1 MNDLVPVNND
11 PMDPTVWYAE
21 VPRSISRFVTIGIIM
36 LVVCFGGFG
45 VWSFSAPLAA
55 AVIAQGSFVATG
67 RNKIVQHLEGGIIE
81 DIKVI
86 EGQTVEAGQV
96 LMTLDQ
102 TSAQVNERELF
113 VRKIRLQAMS
123 ERLNAE
129 YGELQRLEFSPNLV
143 ISAGDDVEVLS
154 ILDGQKIS
162 FDLSRKTLLNDI
174 ALLERNME
182 ALKIRSSGFK
192 AQLESMVRRSEIL
205 QEEFETKE
213 ALFEKGL
220 VRKGELN
227 TIRRV
232 QAEAEGQQARMAAEA
247 AEISQMLLK
256 YDEQISRTRA
266 AYREAA
272 LDELSVIAA
281 DLESVREKARQAR
294 SVLDR
299 AVVRAP
305 VTGTVVRLH
314 YHTPGGVIETG
325 EPIAE
330 ILPADAPLIIE
341 AQIPRTEIDS
351 VVTGQHATVRLVG
364 LNQRTTPVL
373 DGLVFYLSADSVF
386 EDTAGAPQEVYL
398 ARISLDPDEIGR
410 VSGFIPTPGMPA
422 EIMIQTEERTFAAY
436 IAKPVTDSMSRAFR
450 EQ

>member
-11 PMDPTVWYAE
+11 PKDPTVWYAE
-21 VPRSISRFVTIGIIM
+21 VPRSINRFVVIGLIM

-45 VWSFSAPLAA
+45 VWSFRAPLAA

-67 RNKIVQHLEGGIIE
+67 RNKIVQHLEGGIIQQ
-81 DIKVI
+81 IKVI
-86 EGQTVEAGQV
+86 EGQSVTAGEV

-102 TSAQVNERELF
+102 TSAEANERELF
-113 VRKIRLQAMS
+113 IRKIRLQAMS
-123 ERLNAE
+123 ERLLAE
-129 YGELQRLEFSPNLV
+129 YDERSALEFSSGLV
-143 ISAGDDVEVLS
+143 DASTDTEVMT

-162 FDLSRKTLLNDI
+162 FDVSRKTLLNDI

-182 ALKIRSSGFK
+182 ALRIRSSGFE
-192 AQLESMVRRSEIL
+192 AQLASMKRRSDIL
-205 QEEFETKE
+205 QEEYDTKQ

-220 VRKGELN
+220 VRKGDLN

-232 QAEAEGQQARMAAEA
+232 QAEAEGQQARLAAEA
-247 AEISQMLLK
+247 SEISQMLLR
-256 YDEQISRTRA
+256 YEEQITRTRS

-272 LDELSVIAA
+272 LDELGVIEA
-281 DLESVREKARQAR
+281 DLESVREKVRQAR

-351 VVTGQHATVRLVG
+351 VVTGQNATVRLVA

-373 DGLVFYLSADSVF
+373 SGEVFYVSADALV
-386 EDTAGAPQEVYL
+386 EDASGAPQEVYL
-398 ARISLDPDEIGR
+398 ARISLSPDEIDR
-410 VSGFIPTPGMPA
+410 VRGFIPTPGMPA

-450 EQ
+450 EH

>member
-1 MNDLVPVNND
+1 MNELVRVED
-11 PMDPTVWYAE
+11 SAVWYSE
-21 VPRSISRFVTIGIIM
+21 VPRSINRLVFIGIIM
-36 LVVCFGGFG
+36 LIVCFGGFG
-45 VWSFSAPLAA
+45 VWSFRAPLAA

-81 DIKVI
+81 DILVT
-86 EGQTVEAGQV
+86 EGEAVQAGQV

-102 TSAQVNERELF
+102 TSAEANERELF
-113 VRKIRLQAMS
+113 IRKIRLQAMV
-123 ERLNAE
+123 ERLLAE
-129 YGELQRLEFSPNLV
+129 YGEQEKLTFSNDLV
-143 ISAGDDVEVLS
+143 EASDDVEVMT
-154 ILDGQKIS
+154 ILDSQRLS
-162 FDLSRKTLLNDI
+162 FEVSRKTLLNDI

-182 ALKIRSSGFK
+182 ALKIRASGFE
-192 AQLESMVRRSEIL
+192 AQLSSMQRRQDIL
-205 QEEFETKE
+205 QEEYDTKNS
-213 ALFEKGL
+213 LFEKGL
-220 VRKGELN
+220 VRKGDLN

-232 QAEAEGQQARMAAEA
+232 QAEADGQLARLKAET
-247 AEISQMLLK
+247 AEVNQMLLK
-256 YDEQISRTRA
+256 YEEQISRTRS

-272 LDELSVIAA
+272 LDELGVIEA

-325 EPIAE
+325 EQIAE

-351 VVTGQHATVRLVG
+351 VVTGQNATVRLVA

-373 DGLVFYLSADSVF
+373 SGEVFYVSADALL
-386 EDTAGAPQEVYL
+386 EEAAGVPQEVYL
-398 ARISLDPDEIGR
+398 ARISLTPDEMER
-410 VSGFIPTPGMPA
+410 VRGFVPTPGMPA

-436 IAKPVTDSMSRAFR
+436 IAKPVVDSMSRAFR
-450 EQ
+450 EH

>member
-1 MNDLVPVNND
+1 MNDLVPVNNSSNE
-11 PMDPTVWYAE
+11 PEVWYAE
-21 VPRSISRFVTIGIIM
+21 VPRSINRLIVIGVVL

-81 DIKVI
+81 DIKVV
-86 EGQTVEAGQV
+86 EGQAVQAGQV

-102 TSAQVNERELF
+102 TSAQANERELHI
-113 VRKIRLQAMS
+113 RKLRLQAMT
-123 ERLNAE
+123 ERLLAE
-129 YGELQRLEFSPNLV
+129 YGERDRLVFSQALV
-143 ISAGDDVEVLS
+143 EASEDPEIMA
-154 ILDGQKIS
+154 ILDGQKLS
-162 FDLSRKTLLNDI
+162 FDVSRKTLLNDL

-182 ALKIRSSGFK
+182 ALKIRSSGFE
-192 AQLESMVRRSEIL
+192 AQLDSMARRAEIL
-205 QEEFETKE
+205 QEEFEAKSQ
-213 ALFEKGL
+213 LFEKGL

-232 QAEAEGQQARMAAEA
+232 QAEAEGQQARLQAEA
-247 AEISQMLLK
+247 AEINQMLLK
-256 YDEQISRTRA
+256 YDEQIARTRS

-272 LDELSVIAA
+272 LDELGVIEA
-281 DLESVREKARQAR
+281 DLESVREKSRQAR

-351 VVTGQHATVRLVG
+351 VVTGQTATVRLIA

-373 DGLVFYLSADSVF
+373 YGEVFYISADALL
-386 EDTAGAPQEVYL
+386 EDSTGVPQEVYL
-398 ARISLDPDEIGR
+398 ARVSLTPDELQR
-410 VSGFIPTPGMPA
+410 VRGFVPTPGMPA

-436 IAKPVTDSMSRAFR
+436 IAKPVSDSMSRAFR

>member
-1 MNDLVPVNND
+1 MNDLVPVNNSD
-11 PMDPTVWYAE
+11 NEPEVWYAE
-21 VPRSISRFVTIGIIM
+21 VPRSINRLIVIGVVL

-81 DIKVI
+81 DIKVV
-86 EGQTVEAGQV
+86 EGQAVQAGQV

-102 TSAQVNERELF
+102 TSAQANERELHI
-113 VRKIRLQAMS
+113 RKLRLQAMT
-123 ERLNAE
+123 ERLLAE
-129 YGELQRLEFSPNLV
+129 YGERDRLVFSQALV
-143 ISAGDDVEVLS
+143 KASDDPEVMA
-154 ILDGQKIS
+154 ILDGQKLS
-162 FDLSRKTLLNDI
+162 FDVSRKTLLNDL

-182 ALKIRSSGFK
+182 ALKIRSSGFE
-192 AQLESMVRRSEIL
+192 AQLDSMARRAEIL
-205 QEEFETKE
+205 QEEFEAKSQ
-213 ALFEKGL
+213 LFEKGL

-232 QAEAEGQQARMAAEA
+232 QAEAEGQQARLQAEA
-247 AEISQMLLK
+247 AEINQMLLK
-256 YDEQISRTRA
+256 YDEQIARTRS

-272 LDELSVIAA
+272 LDELGVIEA
-281 DLESVREKARQAR
+281 DLESVREKSRQAR

-351 VVTGQHATVRLVG
+351 VVTGQTATVRLIA

-373 DGLVFYLSADSVF
+373 YGEVFYISADALL
-386 EDTAGAPQEVYL
+386 EDSTGVPQEVYL
-398 ARISLDPDEIGR
+398 ARVSLTPDELQR
-410 VSGFIPTPGMPA
+410 VRGFVPTPGMPA

-436 IAKPVTDSMSRAFR
+436 IAKPVSDSMSRAFR

>member
-1 MNDLVPVNND
+1 MNELVPVNND
-11 PMDPTVWYAE
+11 PNDPTVWYAE
-21 VPRSISRFVTIGIIM
+21 VPRSINRLIVIGFVL
-36 LVVCFGGFG
+36 LVACFGGFG
-45 VWSFSAPLAA
+45 VWSFRAPLAA

-67 RNKIVQHLEGGIIE
+67 RNKIVQHLEGGIIQE
-81 DIKVI
+81 IQVV
-86 EGQTVEAGQV
+86 EGQSVKAGQV
-96 LMTLDQ
+96 MMTLDQ
-102 TSAQVNERELF
+102 TSAEANERELF
-113 VRKIRLQAMS
+113 IRKIRLQAMS

-129 YGELQRLEFSPNLV
+129 YGEEQRLEFSPDL
-143 ISAGDDVEVLS
+143 IAASDDTEVMS
-154 ILDGQKIS
+154 ILDGQKIT

-182 ALKIRSSGFK
+182 ALRIRSSGFE
-192 AQLESMVRRSEIL
+192 AQLDSMTRRSEIL
-205 QEEFETKE
+205 QEEFDTKQ

-232 QAEAEGQQARMAAEA
+232 QAEAEGQHARLQAEA

-256 YDEQISRTRA
+256 YEEQISRTRA

-272 LDELSVIAA
+272 LDELGVIEA

-351 VVTGQHATVRLVG
+351 VVTGQDATVRLVA

-373 DGLVFYLSADSVF
+373 QGQVFYLSADSVI
-386 EDTAGAPQEVYL
+386 EDSTGAPQEVYL
-398 ARISLDPDEIGR
+398 ARISLEPEEIER
-410 VSGFIPTPGMPA
+410 VRGFIPTPGMPA

>member
-1 MNDLVPVNND
+1 MSDLVKVEEPAY
-11 PMDPTVWYAE
+11 WYSE
-21 VPRSISRFVTIGIIM
+21 VPRSINKQIVLGLIM

-45 VWSFSAPLAA
+45 IWSFRAPLAA

-81 DIKVI
+81 DILVS
-86 EGQTVEAGQV
+86 EGEAVEAGQI

-102 TSAQVNERELF
+102 TSAEANERELF
-113 VRKIRLQAMS
+113 IRKIRLQAMTERLLAEHS
-123 ERLNAE
+123 ERE
-129 YGELQRLEFSPNLV
+129 RLVFSANL
-143 ISAGDDVEVLS
+143 IEASDDVEVMT
-154 ILDGQKIS
+154 ILDSQKLS
-162 FDLSRKTLLNDI
+162 FDVSRKTLMNDI

-182 ALKIRSSGFK
+182 ALRIRATGFE
-192 AQLESMVRRSEIL
+192 AQLSSLQRRSDIL
-205 QEEFETKE
+205 KEEYDTK
-213 ALFEKGL
+213 ASLFEKGL
-220 VRKGELN
+220 VRKGDLN

-232 QAEAEGQQARMAAEA
+232 QAEAEGQLARLNAET
-247 AEISQMLLK
+247 AEVNQMLLK
-256 YDEQISRTRA
+256 YEEQILRTRS

-272 LDELSVIAA
+272 LDELGVIEA

-294 SVLDR
+294 SILDR

-314 YHTPGGVIETG
+314 HHTPGGVIETG

-351 VVTGQHATVRLVG
+351 VATGQIASVRLVA

-373 DGLVFYLSADSVF
+373 YGEVFYVSADSLL
-386 EDTAGAPQEVYL
+386 EDAAGIPQEVYL
-398 ARISLDPDEIGR
+398 ARISLTPDEMGR
-410 VSGFIPTPGMPA
+410 VNGFVPTPGMPA

-450 EQ
+450 EH

>member
-11 PMDPTVWYAE
+11 PKDPEVWYAE
-21 VPRSISRFVTIGIIM
+21 VPRSISKFVVVGM
-36 LVVCFGGFG
+36 VLLVVCFGGFG
-45 VWSFSAPLAA
+45 VWSFRAPLAA

-86 EGQTVEAGQV
+86 EGQSVQAGEV

-102 TSAQVNERELF
+102 TSAEANERELF
-113 VRKIRLQAMS
+113 IRKIRLQAMS
-123 ERLNAE
+123 QRLLAE
-129 YGELQRLEFSPNLV
+129 YEERERLEFSPDL
-143 ISAGDDVEVLS
+143 IKATDDVEVMT

-162 FDLSRKTLLNDI
+162 FDVSRKTLLNDI
-174 ALLERNME
+174 ALLQRNME
-182 ALKIRSSGFK
+182 ALRIRSSGFE
-192 AQLESMVRRSEIL
+192 AQLDSMRVRSAIL
-205 QEEFETKE
+205 QEEYETKE

-232 QAEAEGQQARMAAEA
+232 QAEADGQQARLAAET
-247 AEISQMLLK
+247 AEVNQMMLK
-256 YDEQISRTRA
+256 YEEQITRTRS

-272 LDELSVIAA
+272 LDELGVIEA

-351 VVTGQHATVRLVG
+351 VVTGQDATVRLVA

-373 DGLVFYLSADSVF
+373 SGEVFYVSADALL
-386 EDTAGAPQEVYL
+386 EDSAGAPQEVYL
-398 ARISLDPDEIGR
+398 ARISLPPEEIDR
-410 VSGFIPTPGMPA
+410 VRGFIPTPGMPA

-450 EQ
+450 EH

>member
-1 MNDLVPVNND
+1 MNDLVKVED
-11 PMDPTVWYAE
+11 PQVWYSE
-21 VPRSISRFVTIGIIM
+21 VPRSIHKQIVLGLVL

-45 VWSFSAPLAA
+45 LWSFRAPLAA

-81 DIKVI
+81 EILVS
-86 EGQTVEAGQV
+86 EGESVQAGQV

-102 TSAQVNERELF
+102 TSAEANERELF
-113 VRKIRLQAMS
+113 IRKIRLQAMT
-123 ERLNAE
+123 ERLLAE
-129 YGELQRLEFSPNLV
+129 HSEQEKLAFSSGL
-143 ISAGDDVEVLS
+143 IEASDDVEVMT
-154 ILDGQKIS
+154 ILDSQKLS
-162 FDLSRKTLLNDI
+162 FDVSRKTLMNDI

-182 ALKIRSSGFK
+182 ALRIRAAGFE
-192 AQLESMVRRSEIL
+192 AQLTSMERRSDIL
-205 QEEFETKE
+205 QEEYETKNS
-213 ALFEKGL
+213 LFEKGL

-232 QAEAEGQQARMAAEA
+232 QAEAEGQLARLTAET
-247 AEISQMLLK
+247 AEVNQMLLK
-256 YDEQISRTRA
+256 YEEQISRTRS

-272 LDELSVIAA
+272 LDELGVIEA

-314 YHTPGGVIETG
+314 HHTPGGVIETG
-325 EPIAE
+325 EAIAE

-351 VVTGQHATVRLVG
+351 VVTGQSATVRLVA

-373 DGLVFYLSADSVF
+373 SGEVFYVSADSLV
-386 EDTAGAPQEVYL
+386 EDSAGIPQEVYL
-398 ARISLDPDEIGR
+398 ARVSLTPDEMER
-410 VSGFIPTPGMPA
+410 VRGFVPTPGMPA

-450 EQ
+450 EH

>member
-1 MNDLVPVNND
+1 MSDLVKVEEPAY
-11 PMDPTVWYAE
+11 WYSE
-21 VPRSISRFVTIGIIM
+21 VPRSINKQIVLGLIM

-45 VWSFSAPLAA
+45 IWSFRAPLAA

-81 DIKVI
+81 DILVS
-86 EGQTVEAGQV
+86 EGEAVEAGQI

-102 TSAQVNERELF
+102 TSAEANERELF
-113 VRKIRLQAMS
+113 IRKIRLQAMTERLLAEHS
-123 ERLNAE
+123 ERE
-129 YGELQRLEFSPNLV
+129 RLVFSANL
-143 ISAGDDVEVLS
+143 IEASDDVEVMT
-154 ILDGQKIS
+154 ILDSQKLS
-162 FDLSRKTLLNDI
+162 FDVSRKTLMNDI

-182 ALKIRSSGFK
+182 ALRIRATGFE
-192 AQLESMVRRSEIL
+192 AQLSSLQRRSDIL
-205 QEEFETKE
+205 KEEYDTK
-213 ALFEKGL
+213 ASLFEKGL
-220 VRKGELN
+220 VRKGDLN

-232 QAEAEGQQARMAAEA
+232 QAEAEGQLARLNAET
-247 AEISQMLLK
+247 AEVNQMLLK
-256 YDEQISRTRA
+256 YEEQILRTRS

-272 LDELSVIAA
+272 LDELGVIEA

-294 SVLDR
+294 SILDR

-314 YHTPGGVIETG
+314 HHTPGGVIETG

-351 VVTGQHATVRLVG
+351 VTTGQIASVRLVA

-373 DGLVFYLSADSVF
+373 YGEVFYVSADSLL
-386 EDTAGAPQEVYL
+386 EDAAGIPQEVYL
-398 ARISLDPDEIGR
+398 ARISLTPDEMGR
-410 VSGFIPTPGMPA
+410 VNGFVPTPGMPA

-450 EQ
+450 EH

>member
-1 MNDLVPVNND
+1 MNELVPVNND
-11 PMDPTVWYAE
+11 PTDPTVWYAE
-21 VPRSISRFVTIGIIM
+21 VPRTIHRFVVIGIVL

-45 VWSFSAPLAA
+45 IWSFRAPLAA

-67 RNKIVQHLEGGIIE
+67 QNKVVQHLEGGIID

-86 EGQTVEAGQV
+86 EGQSVIKGQV

-102 TSAQVNERELF
+102 TSAESNERELF
-113 VRKIRLQAMS
+113 LRMTRLQAMS
-123 ERLNAE
+123 ERLSAE
-129 YGELQRLEFSPNLV
+129 NNERHRLEFSPAL
-143 ISAGDDVEVLS
+143 IEASEDVEVMA

-162 FDLSRKTLLNDI
+162 FDVSRKTLLNDI
-174 ALLERNME
+174 ALLQRNME
-182 ALKIRSSGFK
+182 ALKIRSSGFE

-205 QEEFETKE
+205 QEEFETKQ

-220 VRKGELN
+220 VRKGDIN

-232 QAEAEGQQARMAAEA
+232 QAEAEGQQARLTAEA
-247 AEISQMLLK
+247 AEINQMILK
-256 YDEQISRTRA
+256 YEEQISRTRS

-272 LDELSVIAA
+272 LDELGVIAA
-281 DLESVREKARQAR
+281 DLESVREKSRQAR
-294 SVLDR
+294 SILDR

-314 YHTPGGVIETG
+314 YHTAGGVIETG

-330 ILPADAPLIIE
+330 ILPSDAPLIIE

-351 VVTGQHATVRLVG
+351 VVTGQQATVRLVG

-373 DGLVFYLSADSVF
+373 SGEVFYVSADALV
-386 EDTAGAPQEVYL
+386 EDSAGVIQEVYL
-398 ARISLDPDEIGR
+398 ARISLEPDEMDR
-410 VSGFIPTPGMPA
+410 VRGFVPTPGMPA

-450 EQ
+450 EH

>member
-1 MNDLVPVNND
+1 MNEIVPVNND
-11 PMDPTVWYAE
+11 PKDPAVWYAE
-21 VPRSISRFVTIGIIM
+21 VPRSIHRFVTVGLIL

-86 EGQTVEAGQV
+86 EGQSVIKGQV

-102 TSAQVNERELF
+102 TSAESNERELF
-113 VRKIRLQAMS
+113 IRKIRLQAMS
-123 ERLNAE
+123 QRLSAENNERD
-129 YGELQRLEFSPNLV
+129 RLEFSPELIEASN
-143 ISAGDDVEVLS
+143 DVEVMA

-162 FDLSRKTLLNDI
+162 FDVSRKTLLNDI

-182 ALKIRSSGFK
+182 ALKIRSSGFE

-205 QEEFETKE
+205 QEEFETKQV
-213 ALFEKGL
+213 LFKKGL
-220 VRKGELN
+220 VRKGDIN

-232 QAEAEGQQARMAAEA
+232 QAEAEGQLARLSAET
-247 AEISQMLLK
+247 AEINQMLLK
-256 YDEQISRTRA
+256 YEEQISRTRS

-281 DLESVREKARQAR
+281 DLESVREKSRQAR
-294 SVLDR
+294 SVLNR

-305 VTGTVVRLH
+305 VMGTVVRLH
-314 YHTPGGVIETG
+314 YHTAGGVIETG

-330 ILPADAPLIIE
+330 ILPSDAPLIIE

-351 VVTGQHATVRLVG
+351 VVMGQQATVRLVG

-373 DGLVFYLSADSVF
+373 SGEVYYVSADALV
-386 EDTAGAPQEVYL
+386 EDSGGIPQEVYL
-398 ARISLDPDEIGR
+398 ARISLEPDEMDR
-410 VSGFIPTPGMPA
+410 VRGFVPTPGMPA

-450 EQ
+450 EH

>member
-1 MNDLVPVNND
+1 MNELVPVNND
-11 PMDPTVWYAE
+11 PNDPTVWYAE
-21 VPRSISRFVTIGIIM
+21 VPRSINRLVVIGFFM
-36 LVVCFGGFG
+36 LVICFGGFG

-81 DIKVI
+81 DIKVV
-86 EGQTVEAGQV
+86 EGQAVEEGQV

-102 TSAQVNERELF
+102 TSAEANERELF
-113 VRKIRLQAMS
+113 IRKIRLQAMS

-129 YGELQRLEFSPNLV
+129 YDELQRLEFSPNL
-143 ISAGDDVEVLS
+143 IEASDDVEVMS

-182 ALKIRSSGFK
+182 ALKIRSSGFE
-192 AQLESMVRRSEIL
+192 AQLDSMTRRAEIL
-205 QEEFETKE
+205 QEEYETKE
-213 ALFEKGL
+213 SLFKKGL

-232 QAEAEGQQARMAAEA
+232 QAEAEGQHARLTAEA

-256 YDEQISRTRA
+256 YEEQITRTRA

-305 VTGTVVRLH
+305 VSGTVVRLH

-351 VVTGQHATVRLVG
+351 VVTGQMATVRLVA

-373 DGLVFYLSADSVF
+373 NGEVFYLSADSLI
-386 EDTAGAPQEVYL
+386 EETGGAPQEVYL
-398 ARISLDPDEIGR
+398 ARISLEPEEIDR
-410 VSGFIPTPGMPA
+410 VRGFIPTPGMPA

>member
-1 MNDLVPVNND
+1 MNELVPVNND
-11 PMDPTVWYAE
+11 PKDPTVWYAE
-21 VPRSISRFVTIGIIM
+21 VPRSINRLIVVGFVLLIA
-36 LVVCFGGFG
+36 CFGGFG
-45 VWSFSAPLAA
+45 VWSFRAPLAA

-67 RNKIVQHLEGGIIE
+67 RNKIVQHLEGGIIQE
-81 DIKVI
+81 IQVV
-86 EGQTVEAGQV
+86 EGQSVKAGQV
-96 LMTLDQ
+96 MMTLDQ
-102 TSAQVNERELF
+102 TSAEANERELF
-113 VRKIRLQAMS
+113 IRKIRLQAMS
-123 ERLNAE
+123 ERLSAE
-129 YGELQRLEFSPNLV
+129 YGEKQRLEFSQSL
-143 ISAGDDVEVLS
+143 ITASDDTEVMS
-154 ILDGQKIS
+154 ILDGQKIT

-182 ALKIRSSGFK
+182 ALRIRSSGFQ
-192 AQLESMVRRSEIL
+192 AQLDSMVRRSEIL
-205 QEEFETKE
+205 QEEFDTKQ

-232 QAEAEGQQARMAAEA
+232 QAEAEGQQARLAAEA

-256 YDEQISRTRA
+256 YEEQISRTRA

-272 LDELSVIAA
+272 LDELGVIEA

-351 VVTGQHATVRLVG
+351 VVTGQDATVRLIA

-373 DGLVFYLSADSVF
+373 NGQVFYLSADSVI
-386 EDTAGAPQEVYL
+386 EDSAGAPQEVYL
-398 ARISLDPDEIGR
+398 ARISLEPEEIER
-410 VSGFIPTPGMPA
+410 VRGFIPTPGMPA

>member
-1 MNDLVPVNND
+1 MNNLVPVNNSAND
-11 PMDPTVWYAE
+11 PEVWYAE
-21 VPRSISRFVTIGIIM
+21 VPRSINRLMVIGLVM

-81 DIKVI
+81 DIKVV
-86 EGQTVEAGQV
+86 EGQAVQAGQV

-102 TSAQVNERELF
+102 TSAQANERELF
-113 VRKIRLQAMS
+113 IRKLRLQAMT
-123 ERLNAE
+123 ERLLAE
-129 YGELQRLEFSPNLV
+129 YGERDRLVFSQELV
-143 ISAGDDVEVLS
+143 EASEDPEVLA
-154 ILDGQKIS
+154 ILDGQKLS
-162 FDLSRKTLLNDI
+162 FDVSRKTLLNDL

-182 ALKIRSSGFK
+182 ALKIRSSGFE
-192 AQLESMVRRSEIL
+192 AQLDSMTRRAEIL
-205 QEEFETKE
+205 QEEFEAKNQ
-213 ALFEKGL
+213 LFEKGL

-232 QAEAEGQQARMAAEA
+232 QAEAEGQQARLQAEA
-247 AEISQMLLK
+247 AEINQMLLK
-256 YDEQISRTRA
+256 YDEQIARTRS

-272 LDELSVIAA
+272 LDELGVIEA
-281 DLESVREKARQAR
+281 DLESVREKSRQAR

-351 VVTGQHATVRLVG
+351 VVTGQTATVRLIA

-373 DGLVFYLSADSVF
+373 YGEVFYISADSLL
-386 EDTAGAPQEVYL
+386 EDSTGVPQEVYL
-398 ARISLDPDEIGR
+398 ARVSLTPDELQR
-410 VSGFIPTPGMPA
+410 VRGFVPTPGMPA

-436 IAKPVTDSMSRAFR
+436 IAKPVSDSMSRAFR

>member
-1 MNDLVPVNND
+1 MNDLVPVNNN
-11 PMDPTVWYAE
+11 PEDPTVWYAE
-21 VPRSISRFVTIGIIM
+21 VPRSISRFIVIGMIM
-36 LVVCFGGFG
+36 LVICFGGFG
-45 VWSFSAPLAA
+45 VWAFRAPLAA

-67 RNKIVQHLEGGIIE
+67 RNKIVQHLEGGIIQ

-86 EGQTVEAGQV
+86 EGQTVQAGEV

-102 TSAQVNERELF
+102 TSAEANERELF
-113 VRKIRLQAMS
+113 IRKIRLQAMS
-123 ERLNAE
+123 ERLHAE
-129 YGELQRLEFSPNLV
+129 YDEQQELEFSPELV
-143 ISAGDDVEVLS
+143 TASEDTEVMT

-162 FDLSRKTLLNDI
+162 FELSRKTLVNDI
-174 ALLERNME
+174 ALLERNIE
-182 ALKIRSSGFK
+182 ALKIRSSGFE
-192 AQLESMVRRSEIL
+192 AQLDSMVRRAEIL
-205 QEEFETKE
+205 KEEYETKE
-213 ALFEKGL
+213 TLFKKGL

-232 QAEAEGQQARMAAEA
+232 QAEAEGQHARLTAEA

-256 YDEQISRTRA
+256 YDEQITRTRA

-272 LDELSVIAA
+272 LDELGVIEA

-351 VVTGQHATVRLVG
+351 VVTGQDATVRLVA

-373 DGLVFYLSADSVF
+373 NGQVFYLSADSLV
-386 EDTAGAPQEVYL
+386 EDSNGAPQEVYL
-398 ARISLDPDEIGR
+398 ARISLEPEEIDR
-410 VSGFIPTPGMPA
+410 VRGFIPTPGMPA

>member
-1 MNDLVPVNND
+1 MNEVVPVNND
-11 PMDPTVWYAE
+11 PKDPAVWYAE
-21 VPRSISRFVTIGIIM
+21 VPRSIHRFVTIGVIL

-45 VWSFSAPLAA
+45 IWSFSAPLAA

-86 EGQTVEAGQV
+86 EGQAVIKGQV

-102 TSAQVNERELF
+102 TSAESNERELF
-113 VRKIRLQAMS
+113 IRKIRLQAMS
-123 ERLNAE
+123 QRLSAENNERD
-129 YGELQRLEFSPNLV
+129 RLEFSPELIEASN
-143 ISAGDDVEVLS
+143 DVEVMA

-162 FDLSRKTLLNDI
+162 FDVSRKTLLNDI

-182 ALKIRSSGFK
+182 ALKIRSSGFE

-205 QEEFETKE
+205 QEEFETKQ
-213 ALFEKGL
+213 ALFKKGL
-220 VRKGELN
+220 VRKGDIN

-232 QAEAEGQQARMAAEA
+232 QAEAEGQLARLTAET
-247 AEISQMLLK
+247 AEINQMLLK
-256 YDEQISRTRA
+256 YEEQISRTRS

-281 DLESVREKARQAR
+281 DLESVREKSRQAR

-314 YHTPGGVIETG
+314 YHTAGGVIETG

-330 ILPADAPLIIE
+330 ILPSDAPLIIE

-351 VVTGQHATVRLVG
+351 VVMGQQATVRLVG

-373 DGLVFYLSADSVF
+373 SGEVYYVSADALV
-386 EDTAGAPQEVYL
+386 EDSGGIPQEVYL
-398 ARISLDPDEIGR
+398 ARISLEPDEMDR
-410 VSGFIPTPGMPA
+410 VRGFVPTPGMPA

-450 EQ
+450 EH

>member
-11 PMDPTVWYAE
+11 PQDPAVWYAE
-21 VPRSISRFVTIGIIM
+21 VPRSISRLVVIGIIL

-45 VWSFSAPLAA
+45 VWSFRAPLAA

-67 RNKIVQHLEGGIIE
+67 RNKIVQHLEGGIIQE
-81 DIKVI
+81 IKVI
-86 EGQTVEAGQV
+86 EGQAVKEGEV

-102 TSAQVNERELF
+102 TSAEANERELY

-123 ERLNAE
+123 ERLLAE
-129 YGELQRLEFSPNLV
+129 YEEQEQLKFSPELV
-143 ISAGDDVEVLS
+143 TASDDVEIMT
-154 ILDGQKIS
+154 ILDGQKIT
-162 FDLSRKTLLNDI
+162 FDLSRKTLVNDI

-182 ALKIRSSGFK
+182 ALKIRSSGFE
-192 AQLESMVRRSEIL
+192 AQLDSMIRRSEIL
-205 QEEFETKE
+205 QEEYETKQ

-220 VRKGELN
+220 VRKGDLN

-232 QAEAEGQQARMAAEA
+232 QAEAEGQQARLSAEA

-256 YDEQISRTRA
+256 YEEQITRTRA

-272 LDELSVIAA
+272 LDELGVIEA

-330 ILPADAPLIIE
+330 ILPSDAPLIIE

-351 VVTGQHATVRLVG
+351 VVTGQEATVRLVA

-373 DGLVFYLSADSVF
+373 YGKVFYLSADSVF
-386 EDTAGAPQEVYL
+386 EDAAGAPQEVYL
-398 ARISLDPDEIGR
+398 ARISLEPEEIDR
-410 VSGFIPTPGMPA
+410 VRGFIPTPGMPA

>member
-1 MNDLVPVNND
+1 MNDLVPVKNSADD
-11 PMDPTVWYAE
+11 PQLWYAE
-21 VPRSISRFVTIGIIM
+21 VPRSINRLIAIGLVM
-36 LVVCFGGFG
+36 LLVCFGGFG

-81 DIKVI
+81 DIKVV
-86 EGQTVEAGQV
+86 EGQSVQAGQV

-102 TSAQVNERELF
+102 TSAQANERELF
-113 VRKIRLQAMS
+113 IRKLRLQAMTQ
-123 ERLNAE
+123 RLLAE
-129 YGELQRLEFSPNLV
+129 YGERDRLVFSQDL
-143 ISAGDDVEVLS
+143 IEASDDVEIMT
-154 ILDGQKIS
+154 ILDGQKLS
-162 FDLSRKTLLNDI
+162 FDVSRKTLLNDV

-182 ALKIRSSGFK
+182 ALKIRSSGFE
-192 AQLESMVRRSEIL
+192 AQLDSMMRRAEIL
-205 QEEFETKE
+205 QEEYE
-213 ALFEKGL
+213 AKSQLYEKGL
-220 VRKGELN
+220 VRKGDLN

-232 QAEAEGQQARMAAEA
+232 QAEAEGQQARLQAEA
-247 AEISQMLLK
+247 AEINQMLLK
-256 YDEQISRTRA
+256 YDEQIMRTRS

-272 LDELSVIAA
+272 LDELGVIEA
-281 DLESVREKARQAR
+281 DLESVREKSRQAR
-294 SVLDR
+294 NVLDR

-351 VVTGQHATVRLVG
+351 VVQGQIASVRLIA

-373 DGLVFYLSADSVF
+373 YGEVFYISADALPEQTS
-386 EDTAGAPQEVYL
+386 GSPQEVYL
-398 ARISLDPDEIGR
+398 ARISLTPDELQR

-436 IAKPVTDSMSRAFR
+436 IAKPVSDSMSRAFR
-450 EQ
+450 EH

>member
-1 MNDLVPVNND
+1 MNDLVPVNNSSNE
-11 PMDPTVWYAE
+11 PEVWYAE
-21 VPRSISRFVTIGIIM
+21 VPRSINRLIVIGVVL

-81 DIKVI
+81 DIKVV
-86 EGQTVEAGQV
+86 EGQAVQAGQV

-102 TSAQVNERELF
+102 TSAQANERELHI
-113 VRKIRLQAMS
+113 RKLRLQAMT
-123 ERLNAE
+123 ERLLAE
-129 YGELQRLEFSPNLV
+129 YGERDRLVFSQALV
-143 ISAGDDVEVLS
+143 EASEDPEIMA
-154 ILDGQKIS
+154 ILDGQKLS
-162 FDLSRKTLLNDI
+162 FDVSRKTLLNDL

-182 ALKIRSSGFK
+182 ALKIRSSGFE
-192 AQLESMVRRSEIL
+192 AQLDSMARRAEIL
-205 QEEFETKE
+205 QEEFEAKSQ
-213 ALFEKGL
+213 LFEKGL

-232 QAEAEGQQARMAAEA
+232 QAEAEGQQARLQAEA
-247 AEISQMLLK
+247 AEINQMLLK
-256 YDEQISRTRA
+256 YDEQIARTRS

-272 LDELSVIAA
+272 LDELGAIEA
-281 DLESVREKARQAR
+281 DLESVREKSRQAR

-351 VVTGQHATVRLVG
+351 VVTGQTATVRLIA

-373 DGLVFYLSADSVF
+373 YGEVFYISADALL
-386 EDTAGAPQEVYL
+386 EDSTGVPQEVYL
-398 ARISLDPDEIGR
+398 ARVSLTPDELQR
-410 VSGFIPTPGMPA
+410 VRGFVPTPGMPA

-436 IAKPVTDSMSRAFR
+436 IAKPVSDSMSRAFR

>member
-1 MNDLVPVNND
+1 MNDLVAINND
-11 PMDPTVWYAE
+11 PKDPTVWYAE
-21 VPRSISRFVTIGIIM
+21 VPRSINRLIVIGFVL
-36 LVVCFGGFG
+36 LVLCFGGFG
-45 VWSFSAPLAA
+45 VWSFRAPLAA

-86 EGQTVEAGQV
+86 EGQSVKQGQV

-102 TSAQVNERELF
+102 TSAEANERELF
-113 VRKIRLQAMS
+113 IRKIRLQAMT
-123 ERLNAE
+123 ERLQAE
-129 YGELQRLEFSPNLV
+129 YNESDRLEFSQGLL
-143 ISAGDDVEVLS
+143 AATDDVEVMT
-154 ILDGQKIS
+154 ILDGQRIS
-162 FDLSRKTLLNDI
+162 FDVSRKTLLNDI

-182 ALKIRSSGFK
+182 ALKIRSSGFE
-192 AQLESMVRRSEIL
+192 AQLASMERRSEIL
-205 QEEFETKE
+205 QEEYETKQ

-220 VRKGELN
+220 VRKGDLN

-232 QAEAEGQQARMAAEA
+232 QAEADGQQARLAAET
-247 AEISQMLLK
+247 AEINQMLLK
-256 YDEQISRTRA
+256 YDEQITRTRS

-272 LDELSVIAA
+272 LDELGVIEA

-351 VVTGQHATVRLVG
+351 VVTGQDATVRLVA

-373 DGLVFYLSADSVF
+373 SGEVFYISADALV
-386 EDTAGAPQEVYL
+386 EDSSGSPQEVYL
-398 ARISLDPDEIGR
+398 ARISLEPEEIER
-410 VSGFIPTPGMPA
+410 VRGFIPTPGMPA

-450 EQ
+450 EH

>member
-11 PMDPTVWYAE
+11 PTDPTVWYAE
-21 VPRSISRFVTIGIIM
+21 VPRSINRLIVIGFTLLI
-36 LVVCFGGFG
+36 VCFGGFG
-45 VWSFSAPLAA
+45 VWSFRAPLAA

-81 DIKVI
+81 DIKVV
-86 EGQTVEAGQV
+86 EGQAVEAGQV

-102 TSAQVNERELF
+102 TSAQSNERELF
-113 VRKIRLQAMS
+113 IRKIRLQAMS

-129 YGELQRLEFSPNLV
+129 YGELQRLDFSTNLV
-143 ISAGDDVEVLS
+143 EASNDVEVMT

-162 FDLSRKTLLNDI
+162 FDLSRKTLVNDI

-182 ALKIRSSGFK
+182 ALKIRSSGFE
-192 AQLESMVRRSEIL
+192 AQLDSMVRRSEIL
-205 QEEFETKE
+205 QEEFDTKK
-213 ALFEKGL
+213 ALFDKGL

-232 QAEAEGQQARMAAEA
+232 QAEAEGQQARLAAEA

-314 YHTPGGVIETG
+314 YHTAGGVIETG
-325 EPIAE
+325 EPIVE

-351 VVTGQHATVRLVG
+351 VVTGQQATVRLVS

-373 DGLVFYLSADSVF
+373 SGEVFYLSADSVV
-386 EDTAGAPQEVYL
+386 EESAGAPQEVYL
-398 ARISLDPDEIGR
+398 ARISLEPEEINR
-410 VSGFIPTPGMPA
+410 VRGFIPTPGMPA

-450 EQ
+450 EH

>member
-11 PMDPTVWYAE
+11 PKDPTVWYAE
-21 VPRSISRFVTIGIIM
+21 VPRSINRLVVIGLVM

-81 DIKVI
+81 NIKVI
-86 EGQTVEAGQV
+86 EGQSVQAGEV

-102 TSAQVNERELF
+102 TSAEANERELF
-113 VRKIRLQAMS
+113 IRKIRLQAMS
-123 ERLNAE
+123 ERLEAE
-129 YGELQRLEFSPNLV
+129 HNEKDQLEFSAELL
-143 ISAGDDVEVLS
+143 SATDDVEVMT

-162 FDLSRKTLLNDI
+162 FEVSRKTLLNDI

-182 ALKIRSSGFK
+182 ALRIRSSGFE
-192 AQLESMVRRSEIL
+192 AQLDSMKRRAEIL
-205 QEEFETKE
+205 QEEFETKK
-213 ALFEKGL
+213 ALFDKGL
-220 VRKGELN
+220 VRKGDLN

-232 QAEAEGQQARMAAEA
+232 QAEAEGQQARLAAET
-247 AEISQMLLK
+247 AEINQMLLK
-256 YDEQISRTRA
+256 YDEQITRTRS

-272 LDELSVIAA
+272 LDELGVIAA

-351 VVTGQHATVRLVG
+351 VVTGQNATVRLVG

-373 DGLVFYLSADSVF
+373 SGEVFYVSADALVEESS
-386 EDTAGAPQEVYL
+386 GAPQEVYL
-398 ARISLDPDEIGR
+398 ARVSLAPDEIDR
-410 VSGFIPTPGMPA
+410 VRGFIPTPGMPA

-450 EQ
+450 EH

>member
-1 MNDLVPVNND
+1 MNDLVPVDDSAKD
-11 PMDPTVWYAE
+11 PAVWYSE
-21 VPRSISRFVTIGIIM
+21 VPRSINRLIVIGMVM

-81 DIKVI
+81 EIKVM
-86 EGQTVEAGQV
+86 EGQTVTAGEV

-102 TSAQVNERELF
+102 TSAEANERELF
-113 VRKIRLQAMS
+113 IRQARLQAMT
-123 ERLNAE
+123 ERLLAE
-129 YGELQRLEFSPNLV
+129 YREQDKLSFSSNL
-143 ISAGDDVEVLS
+143 IEASKDVEVMT
-154 ILDGQKIS
+154 ILDGQKLS
-162 FDLSRKTLLNDI
+162 FELSRKTLLNDV

-182 ALKIRSSGFK
+182 ALKIRASGFE
-192 AQLESMVRRSEIL
+192 AQLASMVRRAEIL
-205 QEEFETKE
+205 QEEYDTKKS
-213 ALFEKGL
+213 LFDKGL
-220 VRKGELN
+220 VRKGDLN

-232 QAEAEGQQARMAAEA
+232 QAEAEGQHARLQAET
-247 AEISQMLLK
+247 AEINQMLLK
-256 YDEQISRTRA
+256 YEEQIARTKA

-272 LDELSVIAA
+272 LDELGVIEA
-281 DLESVREKARQAR
+281 DLESVREKSRQAR
-294 SVLDR
+294 SVLAR

-351 VVTGQHATVRLVG
+351 VVAGQEATVRLVA

-373 DGLVFYLSADSVF
+373 QGEVFYISADALLEETTGV
-386 EDTAGAPQEVYL
+386 PQEVYL
-398 ARISLDPDEIGR
+398 ARISLTPDELER
-410 VSGFIPTPGMPA
+410 VRGFIPTPGMPA

-450 EQ
+450 EH

>member
-1 MNDLVPVNND
+1 MNELVPVNND
-11 PMDPTVWYAE
+11 PKDPAVWYAE
-21 VPRSISRFVTIGIIM
+21 VPRSINHLIVIGMIM

-45 VWSFSAPLAA
+45 IWSFRAPLAA

-67 RNKIVQHLEGGIIE
+67 RNKIVQHLEGGIIQ

-86 EGQTVEAGQV
+86 EGQAVKAGQV
-96 LMTLDQ
+96 MMTLDQ
-102 TSAQVNERELF
+102 TSAEANERELF
-113 VRKIRLQAMS
+113 IRKIRLQAMS

-129 YGELQRLEFSPNLV
+129 YGELQRLEFSPNL
-143 ISAGDDVEVLS
+143 IAASDDTEVLS
-154 ILDGQKIS
+154 ILDGQKIT

-182 ALKIRSSGFK
+182 ALRIRSSGFE
-192 AQLESMVRRSEIL
+192 AQLESMVRRAEIL

-232 QAEAEGQQARMAAEA
+232 QAEAEGQQARLQAEA

-256 YDEQISRTRA
+256 YEEQISRTRA

-272 LDELSVIAA
+272 LDELGVIEA

-351 VVTGQHATVRLVG
+351 VVTGQDATVRLVA

-373 DGLVFYLSADSVF
+373 NGQVFYLSADSLI
-386 EDTAGAPQEVYL
+386 EETNGAPQEVYL
-398 ARISLDPDEIGR
+398 ARISLEPEEIER
-410 VSGFIPTPGMPA
+410 VRGFIPTPGMPA

>member
-1 MNDLVPVNND
+1 MNDLVKVDEPAH
-11 PMDPTVWYAE
+11 WYSE
-21 VPRSISRFVTIGIIM
+21 VPRSIHRQIILGLVM

-45 VWSFSAPLAA
+45 IWSFSAPLAA

-81 DIKVI
+81 DILVI
-86 EGQTVEAGQV
+86 EGEAVQAGQI

-102 TSAQVNERELF
+102 TSAESNERELF
-113 VRKIRLQAMS
+113 IRKIRLQAMT
-123 ERLNAE
+123 ERLLAE
-129 YGELQRLEFSPNLV
+129 HSEKQRLIFSAPL
-143 ISAGDDVEVLS
+143 IEASDDVEVMT
-154 ILDGQKIS
+154 ILDSQKLS
-162 FDLSRKTLLNDI
+162 FNVSRKTLLNDI

-182 ALKIRSSGFK
+182 ALRIRATGFE
-192 AQLESMVRRSEIL
+192 AQLSSLQRRSDIL
-205 QEEFETKE
+205 QEEYDTK
-213 ALFEKGL
+213 ASLFEKGL
-220 VRKGELN
+220 VRKGDLN

-232 QAEAEGQQARMAAEA
+232 QAEAEGQLARLQAETAEVN
-247 AEISQMLLK
+247 QMLLK
-256 YDEQISRTRA
+256 YDEQILRTRS

-272 LDELSVIAA
+272 LDELSVIEA

-314 YHTPGGVIETG
+314 HHTPGGVIETG

-351 VVTGQHATVRLVG
+351 VVTGQLASVRLVG

-373 DGLVFYLSADSVF
+373 YGEVFYVSADSLL
-386 EDTAGAPQEVYL
+386 EDAGGIPQEVYL
-398 ARISLDPDEIGR
+398 ARISLTPDEMGR
-410 VSGFIPTPGMPA
+410 VSGFVPTPGMPA

-450 EQ
+450 EH

>member
-1 MNDLVPVNND
+1 
-11 PMDPTVWYAE
+11 
-21 VPRSISRFVTIGIIM
+21 
-36 LVVCFGGFG
+36 
-45 VWSFSAPLAA
+45 
-55 AVIAQGSFVATG
+55 
-67 RNKIVQHLEGGIIE
+67 
-81 DIKVI
+81 
-86 EGQTVEAGQV
+86 
-96 LMTLDQ
+96 MTLDQ
-102 TSAQVNERELF
+102 TSAESNERELF
-113 VRKIRLQAMS
+113 IRKICLQAMS
-123 ERLNAE
+123 QRLSAENNERD
-129 YGELQRLEFSPNLV
+129 RLEFSPELIEASN
-143 ISAGDDVEVLS
+143 DVEVMA

-162 FDLSRKTLLNDI
+162 FDVSRKTLLNDI

-182 ALKIRSSGFK
+182 ALKIRSSGFE

-205 QEEFETKE
+205 QEEFETKQV
-213 ALFEKGL
+213 LFKKGL
-220 VRKGELN
+220 VRKGDIN

-232 QAEAEGQQARMAAEA
+232 QAEAEVQLARLTAET
-247 AEISQMLLK
+247 AEINQMLLK
-256 YDEQISRTRA
+256 YEEQISRTRS

-281 DLESVREKARQAR
+281 DLESVREKSRQAR

-314 YHTPGGVIETG
+314 YHTAGGVIETG

-330 ILPADAPLIIE
+330 ILPSDAPLIIE

-351 VVTGQHATVRLVG
+351 VVMGQQATVRLVG

-373 DGLVFYLSADSVF
+373 SGEVYYVSADALV
-386 EDTAGAPQEVYL
+386 EDSGGIPQEVYL
-398 ARISLDPDEIGR
+398 ARISLEPDEMDR
-410 VSGFIPTPGMPA
+410 VRGFVPTPGMPA

-450 EQ
+450 EH

>member
-11 PMDPTVWYAE
+11 PKDPDVWYAE
-21 VPRSISRFVTIGIIM
+21 VPRSINRLVVIGMIL

-45 VWSFSAPLAA
+45 VWSFRAPLAA

-67 RNKIVQHLEGGIIE
+67 RNKIVQHLEGGIIQ
-81 DIKVI
+81 DIEVV
-86 EGQTVEAGQV
+86 EGQAVKAGQV

-102 TSAQVNERELF
+102 TSAEANERELF
-113 VRKIRLQAMS
+113 IRKIRLQAMS

-129 YGELQRLEFSPNLV
+129 YGELQRLEFSPSLM
-143 ISAGDDVEVLS
+143 AAADDTEVMT
-154 ILDGQKIS
+154 ILDGQKIT

-182 ALKIRSSGFK
+182 ALRIRSSGFE
-192 AQLESMVRRSEIL
+192 AQLESMLRRSEIL
-205 QEEFETKE
+205 QEEYDTKQ

-220 VRKGELN
+220 VRKGDLN

-232 QAEAEGQQARMAAEA
+232 QAEAQGQQARLQAEA
-247 AEISQMLLK
+247 SEISQMLLR
-256 YDEQISRTRA
+256 YEEQIARTRA

-272 LDELSVIAA
+272 LDELGVIEA

-305 VTGTVVRLH
+305 VSGTVVRLH

-351 VVTGQHATVRLVG
+351 VVTGQDATVRLVA

-373 DGLVFYLSADSVF
+373 NGQVFYLSADSLI
-386 EDTAGAPQEVYL
+386 EDTNGAPQEVYL
-398 ARISLDPDEIGR
+398 ARISLEPEELER
-410 VSGFIPTPGMPA
+410 VRGFIPTPGMPA

>member
-1 MNDLVPVNND
+1 MNDLVPVNNSANE
-11 PMDPTVWYAE
+11 PEVWYAE
-21 VPRSISRFVTIGIIM
+21 VPRSINRLIVIGVVL

-81 DIKVI
+81 DIKVV
-86 EGQTVEAGQV
+86 EGQAVQAGQV

-102 TSAQVNERELF
+102 TSAQANERELHI
-113 VRKIRLQAMS
+113 RKLRLQAMT
-123 ERLNAE
+123 ERLLAE
-129 YGELQRLEFSPNLV
+129 YGERDRLVFSQALV
-143 ISAGDDVEVLS
+143 EASDDPEVMA
-154 ILDGQKIS
+154 ILDGQKLS
-162 FDLSRKTLLNDI
+162 FDVSRKTLLNDL

-182 ALKIRSSGFK
+182 ALKIRSSGFE
-192 AQLESMVRRSEIL
+192 AQLDSMARRAEIL
-205 QEEFETKE
+205 QEEFEAKSQ
-213 ALFEKGL
+213 LFEKGL

-232 QAEAEGQQARMAAEA
+232 QAEAEGQQARLQAEA
-247 AEISQMLLK
+247 AEINQMLLK
-256 YDEQISRTRA
+256 YDEQIARTRS

-272 LDELSVIAA
+272 LDELGVIEA
-281 DLESVREKARQAR
+281 DLESVREKSRQAR

-351 VVTGQHATVRLVG
+351 VVTGQTATVRLIA

-373 DGLVFYLSADSVF
+373 YGEVFYISADALL
-386 EDTAGAPQEVYL
+386 EDSTGVPQEVYL
-398 ARISLDPDEIGR
+398 ARVSLTPDELQR
-410 VSGFIPTPGMPA
+410 VRGFVPTPGMPA

-436 IAKPVTDSMSRAFR
+436 IAKPVSDSMSRAFR